1 VRPAPPT
8 SRLPLP
14 GRLPLA
20 LALRR
25 RPRLRRLLV
34 LGLAALVGT
43 VVATTVQRADAARA
57 AWGRSRPVVV
67 AVRDLPPGHVLDDGD
82 TEVVAMPAP
91 VVPDGALARVA
102 PGRVVRAGVFEGEV
116 LSRRRLSAPGVEG
129 AAALVPAGARAVA
142 VPVEAGSAPALAVGQ
157 RVDVVGLVAVDGVPE
172 AAVLVA
178 GAPVVEVGELA
189 VTLAVAPE
197 AVPRVAAALASGT
210 VTLALV
216 GQG

>member
-1 VRPAPPT
+1 MPPTTPAP
-8 SRLPLP
+8 RLPLP
-14 GRLPLA
+14 GRVPFA

-25 RPRLRRLLV
+25 RPRLRRAV
-34 LGLAALVGT
+34 ALGLAVAVGAA
-43 VVATTVQRADAARA
+43 VAVTVQRAEAARA
-57 AWGRSRPVVV
+57 AWGRARPVVV
-67 AVRDLPPGHVLDDGD
+67 AARDLPPGHELGPGD
-82 TEVVAMPAP
+82 TEVVTLPEPA
-91 VVPDGALARVA
+91 VPDGALDRVA
-102 PGRVVRAGVFEGEV
+102 DGRVVRAGAFDGEV
-116 LSRRRLSAPGVEG
+116 LLRRRLAEPGVGG

-142 VPVEAGSAPALAVGQ
+142 VPVEAGSAPSLAVGQ

-172 AAVLVA
+172 AVVLVA

-197 AVPRVAAALASGT
+197 AVPAVAAALASGT